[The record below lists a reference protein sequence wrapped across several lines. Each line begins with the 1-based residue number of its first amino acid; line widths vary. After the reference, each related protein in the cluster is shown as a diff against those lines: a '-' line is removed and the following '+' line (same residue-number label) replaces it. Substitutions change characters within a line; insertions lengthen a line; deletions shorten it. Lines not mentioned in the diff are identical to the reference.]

1 MFKIATWNV
10 NSLKVRL
17 AQVLAW
23 LERQQPDVLALQ
35 ETKSTDANFPVE
47 AIREAGYQVS
57 YRGQKTYNGV
67 ATLSKSPL
75 ETLAGRIPGYADE
88 ARRVLAIRSQ
98 DITVLNLYV
107 PNGAEVDSDKYRY
120 KLEWFSKLHP
130 FIQTLQKENTRLVIL
145 GDFNIAPADEDVHD
159 PGAWRGSVLVS
170 EPERAEFQKLL
181 AHGFEDCFR
190 LFEQEEKGFSWWDYR
205 AAAFRRNRGLRIDHI
220 LASKAL
226 AGLCRACYIDKAP
239 RRLERPSDHTP
250 VVAEFA
256 THDKAGGEA

>member
-17 AQVLAW
+17 PQVLQW
-23 LERQQPDVLALQ
+23 LEQQQPDVLALQ
-35 ETKSTDANFPVE
+35 ETKSTDANFPRE
-47 AIREAGYQVS
+47 AIREAGYHVS
-57 YRGQKTYNGV
+57 YSGQKTYNGV
-67 ATLSKSPL
+67 ATLSRTPL
-75 ETLAGRIPGYADE
+75 DTVATQIPGYADE
-88 ARRVLAIRSQ
+88 QRRVLAVNSN

-107 PNGAEVDSDKYRY
+107 PNGAEVNSDKYRY

-130 FIQTLQKENTRLVIL
+130 FIRTLQKENERLVIL
-145 GDFNIAPADEDVHD
+145 GDFNIAPADRDVHD
-159 PGAWRGSVLVS
+159 PLAWQGSVLVS

-181 AHGFEDCFR
+181 AHGLKDCFR
-190 LFEQEEKGFSWWDYR
+190 LFEQDAESFSWWDYR

-220 LASKAL
+220 LASEAL
-226 AGLCRACYIDKAP
+226 SGLCRACYIDKAP

-256 THDKAGGEA
+256 ANDTATGQT